1 MIFIGHLYG
10 ADVCVAR
17 QTAADSVDK
26 SQIARHVSINERA
39 LEQIYTRTD
48 RQTDGQTAAVSTR
61 PPQVLLTCNSVEATT
76 IEY

>member
-48 RQTDGQTAAVSTR
+48 RRTDSSCQHATSTS
-61 PPQVLLTCNSVEATT
+61 PP
-76 IEY
+76 YM